1 MLPEEL
7 CPEQQTLSTKTCMQ
21 GLSPRPVDTLCCN
34 MQLVHTA
41 CDIWRENES
50 RVSCE
55 MTTSL
60 SLPLLC
66 PLSSHLLS
74 PPPPLCCKILLWVF
88 YFMPYHAT
96 HDGAFPV
103 FIRQHK
109 HGSTDH
115 KAGPEKITTWAETQA
130 WQRRLRCAGTGF
142 KDRGGSVGCREYSHH
157 NLSLTWSSPCN
168 ACSPKYF

>member
-1 MLPEEL
+1 
-7 CPEQQTLSTKTCMQ
+7 MQ

-41 CDIWRENES
+41 CDIWCENES
-50 RVSCE
+50 RA
-55 MTTSL
+55 TTSL

-66 PLSSHLLS
+66 PLS
-74 PPPPLCCKILLWVF
+74 PPPPSLCCKILLWLF
-88 YFMPYHAT
+88 YFVPHHAT

-103 FIRQHK
+103 LIRQHK

-115 KAGPEKITTWAETQA
+115 KAGPEKITTWALLGWESRNRHGREGCTVLAQA
-130 WQRRLRCAGTGF
+130 LKTGEDQRAA
-142 KDRGGSVGCREYSHH
+142 ESHH
-157 NLSLTWSSPCN
+157 NLSLTCSSPCN

>member
-1 MLPEEL
+1 MNEKSNSWRSARARYNCFKCFSVITVITYWL
-7 CPEQQTLSTKTCMQ
+7 CVEWVQSVLWNDYISVSPSP
-21 GLSPRPVDTLCCN
+21 LSP
-34 MQLVHTA
+34 
-41 CDIWRENES
+41 
-50 RVSCE
+50 
-55 MTTSL
+55 
-60 SLPLLC
+60 
-66 PLSSHLLS
+66 LLS
-74 PPPPLCCKILLWVF
+74 PPPPPLCCKILLWVF